1 MKESLAYKKRVI
13 SDVFKIAKKILKDFL
28 VTMDIG
34 ISFDLWSQSFNFT
47 LESYGFRKNLI
58 LWVKILLRD
67 EKSCVINNGTTA
79 KYFSL
84 WRGAPQGDPI
94 SALYLF

>member
-1 MKESLAYKKRVI
+1 MGKA
-13 SDVFKIAKKILKDFL
+13 
-28 VTMDIG
+28 
-34 ISFDLWSQSFNFT
+34 
-47 LESYGFRKNLI
+47 
-58 LWVKILLRD
+58 LLRD
-67 EKSCVINNGTTA
+67 EESCVINCGTTA